1 MDFTPKNLRK
11 SQKIQFSQFAF
22 FEKSALMGKTGK
34 WAIGYGGY
42 TADIVN
48 WIVNIFHYC
57 TINIMCVNWIV
68 DILNYYNII
77 KIFLLYFGVKPKYR
91 IGVCLPYI
99 RLMFVVKPKY
109 HNGVCPPYVCRMS
122 AVCSPY
128 VRRTSAICP
137 PYVCVC
143 PPYVRRMSA
152 VYLLYLIAH
161 FPGKTCFQKFRAW
174 YPRSLKL
181 IPLEGYKHSLT
192 LYSCSRI
199 SLETQKSMLIN
210 GATVTN
216 LRMPEKSDIN
226 RNDDVSVR
234 RKALLLLKARTP
246 QRILYSSCGCKIFK

>member
-1 MDFTPKNLRK
+1 M
-11 SQKIQFSQFAF
+11 
-22 FEKSALMGKTGK
+22 SA
-34 WAIGYGGY
+34 
-42 TADIVN
+42 
-48 WIVNIFHYC
+48 
-57 TINIMCVNWIV
+57 
-68 DILNYYNII
+68 
-77 KIFLLYFGVKPKYR
+77 
-91 IGVCLPYI
+91 VCLPYV
-99 RLMFVVKPKY
+99 RRMFT
-109 HNGVCPPYVCRMS
+109 VCPPNIRHMS
-122 AVCSPY
+122 AVCL
-128 VRRTSAICP
+128 RMSA
-137 PYVCVC
+137 VC
-143 PPYVRRMSA
+143 PPYVRRMPA

-181 IPLEGYKHSLT
+181 IPLEGYKHNLT